1 MLLNKIYPF
10 VLILCCQVAF
20 YGCTK
25 TEPSAFQKES
35 FIKNFGGAYEDQAI
49 DILKDNGHYYIL
61 GNVADEDANTLIY
74 LAKTDEFG
82 NRVWE
87 KDLTYSVDEKPTHA
101 SQIIKL
107 SNQSGFAI
115 IGSIEIDD
123 DLLYFDTFLLII
135 NEDGEILSENTFS
148 NSYTNDHGKC
158 IAELDNG
165 GFIISILST
174 PTNGSGSFIDL
185 ITTSSTGEFIRRAS
199 PIFANN
205 LYHICKKKSGDG
217 YYIAAYST
225 HPFIILLNAE
235 GKFGGTQNFGSIN
248 GEIRS
253 ITQDKNGNTLVC
265 GILNSGSNGSN
276 DGFIAQLENVEK
288 SIDYTWLNAY
298 GKTGIDYL
306 EHLLITENNEIL
318 LKGSTENPSLDT
330 YDIWVLKTDISGNF
344 LNETIIGGENNEYG
358 VRILEQENNN
368 YVVEGTTYFDK
379 TSMISIFKS
388 KLK

>member
-1 MLLNKIYPF
+1 MLSNKIYPF
-10 VLILCCQVAF
+10 ALFLCYQFAF

-35 FIKNFGGAYEDQAI
+35 FVKNFGGAYEDEAV
-49 DILKDNGHYYIL
+49 DILKDNGHYYVL
-61 GNVADEDANTLIY
+61 GNVKDDDANALIY
-74 LAKTDEFG
+74 LAKTDELG
-82 NRVWE
+82 NRVWT
-87 KDLTYSVDEKPTHA
+87 KDISYSTAEKPTRA
-101 SQIIKL
+101 GQIIKL
-107 SNQSGFAI
+107 TKQPGFAI
-115 IGSIEIDD
+115 IGSIKMDD
-123 DLLYFDTFLLII
+123 DLLFYDTYLLII
-135 NEDGEILSENTFS
+135 SENGEIISEYIYN
-148 NSYTNDHGKC
+148 NANINDHGKC

-165 GFIISILST
+165 GFTISTLST

-199 PIFANN
+199 PIAANN
-205 LYHICKKKSGDG
+205 LFQMCKKNNNEG

-225 HPFIILLNAE
+225 LPFIILLNAE

-276 DGFIAQLENVEK
+276 DGFIAQLEDVEK
-288 SIDYTWLNAY
+288 SIDYTWLTEY

-318 LKGSTENPSLDT
+318 LTGSTENPSLDT
-330 YDIWVLKTDISGNF
+330 YDIWVLKTDITGNF
-344 LNETIIGGENNEYG
+344 LNETIIGGDNNEYG
-358 VRILEQENNN
+358 LRILEQENNK
-368 YVVEGTTYFDK
+368 YIVEGTTYFDK
-379 TSMISIFKS
+379 SSMISIIKS
-388 KLK
+388 ELK